1 MFGAA
6 VWPPVPWTPR
16 LHPASFGRLGR
27 LAAATVLI
35 FAGFFSSVHL
45 GQVVHVDGL
54 GDFTSHYSGQQLDAF
69 ALDRATRWLRN
80 PPIVLL
86 RLSREDQYMDEG
98 LWHIRRRNELWSAG
112 DIPRAWRENL
122 ILERFFAPVLDTPSY
137 ASPGVNRWPSEQR
150 TDAAVRGSQ
159 LGDAFVSD
167 AQLYPLYTWS
177 RWMVLAGTVLA
188 AAAFL
193 ILGTAR
199 RAS

>member
-1 MFGAA
+1 
-6 VWPPVPWTPR
+6 
-16 LHPASFGRLGR
+16 
-27 LAAATVLI
+27 
-35 FAGFFSSVHL
+35 
-45 GQVVHVDGL
+45 
-54 GDFTSHYSGQQLDAF
+54 
-69 ALDRATRWLRN
+69 
-80 PPIVLL
+80 
-86 RLSREDQYMDEG
+86 MDEG